1 MFQYIIK
8 RLLWLIPI
16 MLGVSI
22 LIFSIMYFTTG
33 DPARIM
39 LGSMATE
46 EQLEQAREE
55 MGLNKSYIAQYADFL
70 TDLLRLDLGTS
81 YVSKQDVF
89 HEVVTRAPYTL
100 RVAVLALA
108 ISILIGIPLGIVAAT
123 HQYTWKDNA
132 SMLLSML
139 FVSMPN
145 FWVAMLLVLL
155 FSLSL
160 GWLPAVGVSSWKC
173 YIMPCIAVSLSGA
186 AAFARQTR
194 SSMLEVIRQDYIT
207 TARAKG
213 VKENLVIWKHGMK
226 NALIPIIT
234 VIGTRV
240 GNMLGGALIAET
252 VFSIPGMGVYMLTAI
267 NNRDYPVIRGTA
279 MIICIWFSICM
290 LLVDIIYAGV
300 DPRIRS
306 QFAKKKKRG

>member
-1 MFQYIIK
+1 MLRYILK

-16 MLGVSI
+16 LLGVSI
-22 LIFSIMYFTTG
+22 LIFTIMYFSTG

-46 EQLEQAREE
+46 EQLEEAREE
-55 MGLNKSYIAQYADFL
+55 MGLNKGFVEQYLDFL
-70 TDLLRLDLGTS
+70 NGVIHLDLGTS

-89 HEVVTRAPYTL
+89 SEIMTRAPYTI
-100 RVAVLALA
+100 RVAV
-108 ISILIGIPLGIVAAT
+108 ISLFLSIIIGVPLGIVSAVN
-123 HQYTWKDNA
+123 QYSWKDNLA
-132 SMLLSML
+132 MLISMV

-155 FSLSL
+155 FSLQL
-160 GWLPAVGVSSWKC
+160 GWLPAVGVSSWTC
-173 YIMPCIAVSLSGA
+173 YIMPCIAVSLAGA
-186 AAFARQTR
+186 ATFSRQTR
-194 SSMLEVIRQDYIT
+194 SSMLEVIRQDYIV

-213 VKENLVIWKHGMK
+213 VKENKVVMKHALK

-234 VIGTRV
+234 VIGGRV

-252 VFSIPGMGVYMLTAI
+252 VFSIPGMGVYILNAI
-267 NNRDYPVIRGTA
+267 NNRDYPVVRGTA
-279 MIICIWFSICM
+279 LVICIWFSVCM
-290 LLVDIIYAGV
+290 LAVDIVYALV

-306 QFAKKKKRG
+306 QFARKKR